1 MYLNE
6 GDKVCECYN
15 FLKMLTQARLHVGFF
30 AIFFSKRG
38 SLKQFYLYIKLYQSS
53 TIFKKKITMKCP
65 AIKISE

>member
-53 TIFKKKITMKCP
+53 TIFKQKNNHEVP
-65 AIKISE
+65 SD